1 MSTLAATALAVF
13 ALASGLAQAAADA
26 RSEPTSDFA
35 AALEPSLVIPE
46 PHGVTPRA
54 SGRLSG
60 HLRRGCIS
68 GCSAAYRLSFT
79 HLTGV
84 PTDIVIRFGGRGE
97 SGHVWH
103 RLCSRYEGRGDCP
116 RARHGILR
124 GTFVAPGGMRDFGR
138 HDFYVEIST
147 AANPLG
153 ELRGQV
159 ELR

>member
-1 MSTLAATALAVF
+1 MRLAATLALALGLLA
-13 ALASGLAQAAADA
+13 ALAGGSADA

-35 AALEPSLVIPE
+35 AVLEPSLVIPA

-54 SGRLSG
+54 CGRLSG

-84 PTDIVIRFGGRGE
+84 PTDIVIRFGSPGE

-124 GTFVAPGGMRDFGR
+124 GTFVAPAGVRDIGR